1 MDHYGRA
8 GWHLIVVVPPLL
20 GRDPEPLRVSVSPLS
35 LSVREVE
42 EMRTGRGVMVFYE
55 TIRAPNQLC
64 RRWPRPGD
72 QWHQDEVSIKM
83 GVR

>member
-1 MDHYGRA
+1 VAPHRRLYHRY
-8 GWHLIVVVPPLL
+8 
-20 GRDPEPLRVSVSPLS
+20 SVEILS
-35 LSVREVE
+35 HCVCLYHRFPLSVREVE